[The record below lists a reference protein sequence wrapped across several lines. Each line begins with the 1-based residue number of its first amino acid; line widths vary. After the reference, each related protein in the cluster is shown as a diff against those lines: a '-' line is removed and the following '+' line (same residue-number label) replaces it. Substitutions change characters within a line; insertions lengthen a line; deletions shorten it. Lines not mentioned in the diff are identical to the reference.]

1 MKILILILLFVS
13 LQAKHLHKESHYRN
27 IFCDEMGGVTEFVL
41 DDNTRIDCIFGE
53 YAVEV
58 DFGNKFY
65 EAIGQSLY
73 YGYKTNSRAG
83 IYLIIENENELKYL
97 ERVKIIGEMY
107 DIKIWSNWNVK

>member
-1 MKILILILLFVS
+1 MKLLLLIALLTS
-13 LQAKHLHKESHYRN
+13 LQAKHLHSEKYYQK
-27 IFCDEMGGVTEFVL
+27 IFCDRVGGVMEVVL
-41 DDNTRIDCIFGE
+41 DDNTIIDCFFGE